1 MICTIQIQSNKV
13 SNQLEVHTLNSKY
26 LILPSLYKTACRR
39 WWKTMNYQTP
49 AFDHSLI
56 DAKKEGD
63 NAAKLTH
70 TVCNVK

>member
-1 MICTIQIQSNKV
+1 
-13 SNQLEVHTLNSKY
+13 
-26 LILPSLYKTACRR
+26 
-39 WWKTMNYQTP
+39 MNYQSP

-56 DAKKEGD
+56 DAKEGD

>member
-1 MICTIQIQSNKV
+1 MV
-13 SNQLEVHTLNSKY
+13 EH
-26 LILPSLYKTACRR
+26 
-39 WWKTMNYQTP
+39 MNYQSP